1 MPSEGST
8 PITGSTSTTD
18 GTLVSKRRKLTSVV
32 WNDFD
37 KIIEDGQDYAI
48 CKHCKGKL
56 KVDTKN
62 GTKHLHVHIDRCMKR
77 RNVDW
82 QQLLAVERKGHGKV
96 QIGGF
101 TFDKE
106 ISREKLARAIILH
119 EYPLSI
125 IDHVGF
131 REFATSLQPLFKM
144 VSRNTIKGDIMKI
157 YEVEKDKMISYL
169 EKLQSRVAITTDMW
183 TSNQKKG
190 YMAITVHYIDE
201 SWLLHHH
208 IVRQAADTFGGSELA
223 ILGPD
228 SVVFYLSFCHI
239 FEKVY
244 LQVSSMTLDRS
255 RSPPQAKRL
264 RSSDR
269 ASYRDT
275 PYPRHRRV
283 HRDCPNVT
291 VCNNCGLPGHIAA
304 ECNSTTICWNC
315 KESGHLASQCPNDL
329 VCHMC
334 GKMGHL
340 ARDCSCPSLPTHDA
354 RLCNNCYKPGHI
366 ATDCTNEKACN
377 IFR

>member
-208 IVRQAADTFGGSELA
+208 IVRKVSTITVDNCSSNDGMINILVEKLSLSDSLLLNGKIFHMRCAAHVLNLIVKEGLDVIEVEIEKIRESVAYWSATPSRMEKFEDTAHQLHIPCNKKLSLDFASESAFSTGGRVVSKHCSRLHPNTLEALMCA
-223 ILGPD
+223 QSWLWKEKEGD
-228 SVVFYLSFCHI
+228 SSIHDS
-239 FEKVY
+239 
-244 LQVSSMTLDRS
+244 Q
-255 RSPPQAKRL
+255 PQL
-264 RSSDR
+264 TMMD
-269 ASYRDT
+269 
-275 PYPRHRRV
+275 
-283 HRDCPNVT
+283 
-291 VCNNCGLPGHIAA
+291 
-304 ECNSTTICWNC
+304 E
-315 KESGHLASQCPNDL
+315 NDDLL
-329 VCHMC
+329 V
-334 GKMGHL
+334 L
-340 ARDCSCPSLPTHDA
+340 
-354 RLCNNCYKPGHI
+354 
-366 ATDCTNEKACN
+366 
-377 IFR
+377 

>member
-1 MPSEGST
+1 MPSAGST
-8 PITGSTSTTD
+8 PIIGSTSTTN
-18 GTLVSKRRKLTSVV
+18 GTLGSKRRKLTSVV

-56 KVDTKN
+56 KADSKN

-77 RNVDW
+77 RNVDIR

-101 TFDKE
+101 TFDQE

-208 IVRQAADTFGGSELA
+208 IVRLVMLFFFNFQSVFLFDPLM
-223 ILGPD
+223 ILF
-228 SVVFYLSFCHI
+228 VLMI
-239 FEKVY
+239 FFI
-244 LQVSSMTLDRS
+244 LNLG
-255 RSPPQAKRL
+255 L
-264 RSSDR
+264 F
-269 ASYRDT
+269 
-275 PYPRHRRV
+275 
-283 HRDCPNVT
+283 
-291 VCNNCGLPGHIAA
+291 VCLPH
-304 ECNSTTICWNC
+304 TQ
-315 KESGHLASQCPNDL
+315 KKFFQ
-329 VCHMC
+329 M
-334 GKMGHL
+334 
-340 ARDCSCPSLPTHDA
+340 
-354 RLCNNCYKPGHI
+354 Y
-366 ATDCTNEKACN
+366 
-377 IFR
+377 